1 MSNDYT
7 ELTIKRLNWI
17 KKIKFNQKL
26 PSDLHWINKERLN

>member
-26 PSDLHWINKERLN
+26 PSDLHWISKGRLN

>member
-7 ELTIKRLNWI
+7 ELTIKRLKWI

-26 PSDLHWINKERLN
+26 PRDLHWINKGRLN